1 MNTVYLD
8 VLIAEN
14 TLMNFVIL
22 HITAKITSQSPRKIR
37 LLIGAGVGTVYAV
50 LALFVET
57 FFTAFAGK
65 LLLSAVMV
73 FVVFIPKKI
82 KDFLRY
88 SLFFY
93 AVTFLF
99 AGLSFALVLSGST
112 KAVSNILI
120 TACVG
125 YLMIEA
131 ILKFIKK
138 YIKTGKIFASVYIQ
152 FDKEEKEGVWLPAI
166 VDTGNSLRDPFSG
179 EPVIVAE
186 VSAFKEII
194 PNEICD
200 LIHENNLED
209 ITKHLASANSTQWIK
224 RLRLIPYKAVGTENG
239 MMTGFKADVVRI
251 REGGEQEKNKDNE
264 LSGIVICL
272 CAETVFENEEYKAL
286 LASEM
291 IA

>member
-22 HITAKITSQSPRKIR
+22 HITAKITSQSASKTR
-37 LLIGAGVGTVYAV
+37 LLVGAGVGTVYAV
-50 LALFVET
+50 LALFFET
-57 FFTAFAGK
+57 FFTALVGK

-73 FVVFIPKKI
+73 LVVFMPKKI
-82 KDFLRY
+82 KDFFRY

-99 AGLSFALVLSGST
+99 AGLSFALVLSGNT
-112 KAVSNILI
+112 KTVSNILI

-125 YLMIEA
+125 YLMVEA
-131 ILKFIKK
+131 ICNFIKK
-138 YIKTGKIFASVYIQ
+138 RIKMGRVFASVYIQ
-152 FDKEEKEGVWLPAI
+152 FEKEAKEGVWLPAI

-186 VSAFKEII
+186 ISALRELI
-194 PNEICD
+194 PDEICD
-200 LIHENNLED
+200 LINENNLED
-209 ITKHLASANSTQWIK
+209 ITKHLTSVNSTQWIK

-251 REGGEQEKNKDNE
+251 REGGEQEINQDNE